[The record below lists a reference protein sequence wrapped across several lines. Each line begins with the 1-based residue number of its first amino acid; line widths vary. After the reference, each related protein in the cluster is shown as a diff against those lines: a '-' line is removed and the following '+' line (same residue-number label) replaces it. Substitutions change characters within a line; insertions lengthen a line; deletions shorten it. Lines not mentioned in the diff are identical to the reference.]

1 MAIKKSQLYSALW
14 DGCDELRGGM
24 DASQYKDYVLV
35 VLFVKYISDKA
46 KKDSDMLISVPE
58 GCSFDDMVALKGKT
72 NIGEE
77 MNKIL
82 EKLAE
87 ANNLTGVIT
96 NADFSDENKLGKG
109 KDLVETVSKLI
120 AVFQR
125 EELDFSNNRAAD
137 DDLIGDAYEYLM
149 KNFASES
156 GKSKGQFYT
165 PAEVSR
171 IMSKV
176 IGIGKDE
183 RQMISIYDPTCG
195 SGSLLLRAKAEAKH
209 NVSIDG
215 QEKDLAT
222 IGMAR
227 MSMIIH
233 GVDDAELRHGDT
245 LNDPLHK
252 ENDTTLQTFDYV
264 VANPPFSMKGWRKS
278 AKEQDIFGRWGFGDN
293 FAPVP
298 PPGCG
303 DYAFLLHIVKSLKTQ
318 GHAACILPHGVLFR
332 GGAEAEIRKFLVKKR
347 WISGIIGL
355 PSNLFYGTG
364 IPACII
370 IIDKEHAAGS
380 KGIFMIDAKEGFQKD
395 GAKNRL
401 REQDIKLIVDTWEAK
416 VDVQNYARFVPY
428 SEIGNEKNNYNL
440 NIPRYVIPKDKEIR
454 QDIYAHLHGGLPA
467 HDVEEVF
474 ASLWEACP
482 SLKDRL
488 FRKEANGYYSLVPA
502 ADSISEAVNTDASYQ
517 KQNALYAKVVE
528 DWCQKVAG
536 DMLSSVKEECE
547 PKSLIERW
555 SGMLLESAKADLKLV
570 DPYNVYE
577 ILMNYWAEAMQD
589 DCYMVSRDGWKVAL
603 RDTKKKSTFEDL
615 ECDLLPVNVVVNK
628 FFAADYACILAK
640 RGEVEQLSGEIEA
653 LPEDSPDAFDEGLY
667 EMLDRVNETN
677 VKKALVAQ
685 KRHEF
690 DADKEAI
697 KVWNHYVDLCGKKKV
712 ASKSLSALI
721 DSLTVKV
728 RDKYENLSA
737 QEIQTLVINNKW
749 LFTIRNRSIDE
760 NKRVSESIS
769 DDVAVLSGRYAKPL
783 PELEAEIDNLNGI
796 VNGFINTMAENSS
809 YALDYLDSEAGMIP
823 HDWMI
828 KQIGS
833 IGFTYSGLTGKSKN
847 DFGVGDARYV
857 TFLNVL
863 NNPILKTDIFEK
875 VNVTEGER
883 QNRVK
888 RGDLFFNTSS
898 ETPEDVGICSM
909 LNEDVPNL
917 YLNSFCFGFRLTDP
931 DVDGLYMSYF
941 FRSKKGRDIM
951 TSLAQG
957 ATRYNLSKEAFNKTI
972 IAIPPLAQQ
981 KEIVRFL
988 STSDLLVEKSS
999 EAVSKRALIKQGM
1012 MQELLT
1018 GKTRLI

>member
-46 KKDSDMLISVPE
+46 KKDTNMLIDVPE

-87 ANNLTGVIT
+87 ANGLTGVIT

-171 IMSKV
+171 IMAKV

-401 REQDIKLIVDTWEAK
+401 REQDIKLIVDTWEAHEP
-416 VDVQNYARFVPY
+416 VPHYAKFVPFAD
-428 SEIGNEKNNYNL
+428 IAANDYNL
-440 NIPRYVIPKDKEIR
+440 NIPRYVVPEDKEIR

-474 ASLWEACP
+474 AQLWEACP

-488 FRKEANGYYSLVPA
+488 FRKEANGYYCLVPA
-502 ADSISEAVNTDASYQ
+502 ADSISEAVNADASYQ

-536 DMLSSVKEECE
+536 DMLASVKEECE

-589 DCYMVSRDGWKVAL
+589 DCYMVSRDGWKVVL

-615 ECDLLPVNVVVNK
+615 ECDLLPVSVVVNK
-628 FFAADYACILAK
+628 FFATDYSSILAK
-640 RGEVEQLSGEIEA
+640 RGEVEHLSGEIEA
-653 LPEDSPDAFDEGLY
+653 LPEENPDAFDEGLY
-667 EMLDRVNETN
+667 EMLEKVNEAN
-677 VKKALVAQ
+677 VKKAVAAQ
-685 KRHEF
+685 KKHTVEA
-690 DADKEAI
+690 DAATV
-697 KVWNHYVDLCGKKKV
+697 KVWNKYLELCGKKKEV
-712 ASKSLSALI
+712 SKALAALV
-721 DSLTVKV
+721 DALTEKV
-728 RDKYENLSA
+728 RKKYDAFNADEIRNL
-737 QEIQTLVINNKW
+737 VVNDKW
-749 LFTIRNRSIDE
+749 LKELKGRSEAE
-760 NKRVSESIS
+760 NKRVCESIS
-769 DDVAVLSGRYAKPL
+769 SQVSVLNERYAKPL
-783 PELEAEIDNLNGI
+783 PVINEDIAKLSGE
-796 VNGFINTMAENSS
+796 VNGFLKAMGIN
-809 YALDYLDSEAGMIP
+809 L
-823 HDWMI
+823 
-828 KQIGS
+828 
-833 IGFTYSGLTGKSKN
+833 
-847 DFGVGDARYV
+847 
-857 TFLNVL
+857 
-863 NNPILKTDIFEK
+863 
-875 VNVTEGER
+875 
-883 QNRVK
+883 
-888 RGDLFFNTSS
+888 
-898 ETPEDVGICSM
+898 
-909 LNEDVPNL
+909 
-917 YLNSFCFGFRLTDP
+917 
-931 DVDGLYMSYF
+931 
-941 FRSKKGRDIM
+941 
-951 TSLAQG
+951 
-957 ATRYNLSKEAFNKTI
+957 
-972 IAIPPLAQQ
+972 
-981 KEIVRFL
+981 
-988 STSDLLVEKSS
+988 
-999 EAVSKRALIKQGM
+999 
-1012 MQELLT
+1012 
-1018 GKTRLI
+1018 

>member
-46 KKDSDMLISVPE
+46 KKDTDMLISVPE

-87 ANNLTGVIT
+87 ANGLTGVIT

-171 IMSKV
+171 IMAKV

-303 DYAFLLHIVKSLKTQ
+303 DYAFLLHIVQSLKTQ

-332 GGAEAEIRKFLVKKR
+332 GGAEAEIRKFLVRKR

-355 PSNLFYGTG
+355 PANLFYGTG

-401 REQDIKLIVDTWEAK
+401 REQDIKLIVDTWEAHEA
-416 VDVQNYARFVPY
+416 VPHYAKFVPFAD
-428 SEIGNEKNNYNL
+428 IAANDYNL
-440 NIPRYVIPKDKEIR
+440 NIPRYVVPKDKEIR

-467 HDVEEVF
+467 HDVEEVL
-474 ASLWEACP
+474 APLWEACP
-482 SLKDRL
+482 SLKDHL
-488 FRKEANGYYSLVPA
+488 FHKEANGYYSLVPA
-502 ADSISEAVNTDASYQ
+502 PDSISGAVNADASYQ

-528 DWCQKVAG
+528 DWCQEVAV
-536 DMLSSVKEECE
+536 DMLASVKEECE
-547 PKSLIERW
+547 PKALIERW

-603 RDTKKKSTFEDL
+603 RETKKKSTFEDL
-615 ECDLLPVNVVVNK
+615 ECDLLPVRVVVDK
-628 FFAADYACILAK
+628 FFAADYASILAK
-640 RGEVEQLSGEIEA
+640 RGEVEQLSGEIDA
-653 LPEDSPDAFDEGLY
+653 LPEENPDAFDEGLY
-667 EMLDRVNETN
+667 EMLEKVNEAN
-677 VKKALVAQ
+677 VKKAVAAQ
-685 KRHEF
+685 KKHTV
-690 DADKEAI
+690 DADANTVKA
-697 KVWNHYVDLCGKKKV
+697 WNQYLSLCGKKKE
-712 ASKSLSALI
+712 ASKALAAQVEA
-721 DSLTVKV
+721 LTDIV
-728 RDKYENLSA
+728 RKKYNALTA
-737 QEIQTLVINNKW
+737 DDIRDLVINDKW
-749 LFTIRNRSIDE
+749 LQELRGRSEAE
-760 NKRVSESIS
+760 NKRVCESIS
-769 DDVAVLSGRYAKPL
+769 SQVSVLNERYAKPL
-783 PELEAEIDNLNGI
+783 PKI
-796 VNGFINTMAENSS
+796 
-809 YALDYLDSEAGMIP
+809 
-823 HDWMI
+823 
-828 KQIGS
+828 
-833 IGFTYSGLTGKSKN
+833 
-847 DFGVGDARYV
+847 
-857 TFLNVL
+857 
-863 NNPILKTDIFEK
+863 
-875 VNVTEGER
+875 
-883 QNRVK
+883 
-888 RGDLFFNTSS
+888 
-898 ETPEDVGICSM
+898 
-909 LNEDVPNL
+909 NEDIAKL
-917 YLNSFCFGFRLTDP
+917 SGE
-931 DVDGLYMSYF
+931 VDG
-941 FRSKKGRDIM
+941 
-951 TSLAQG
+951 
-957 ATRYNLSKEAFNKTI
+957 
-972 IAIPPLAQQ
+972 
-981 KEIVRFL
+981 FL
-988 STSDLLVEKSS
+988 K
-999 EAVSKRALIKQGM
+999 AMGIK
-1012 MQELLT
+1012 L
-1018 GKTRLI
+1018 

>member
-58 GCSFDDMVALKGKT
+58 GCSFDDMVSLKGKT

-82 EKLAE
+82 EKLTE
-87 ANNLTGVIT
+87 ANGLTGVIT

-109 KDLVETVSKLI
+109 KDMVETVSKLI

-171 IMSKV
+171 IMAKV

-215 QEKDLAT
+215 QEKDLST

-278 AKEQDIFGRWGFGDN
+278 AKEQDIFGRWGFGEG

-303 DYAFLLHIVKSLKTQ
+303 DYAFLLHIIKSLKTQ

-332 GGAEAEIRKFLVKKR
+332 GGAEAEIRKFLVRKH

-355 PSNLFYGTG
+355 PGNLFYGTG
-364 IPACII
+364 IPASII
-370 IIDKEHAAGS
+370 IIDKEHAVAS

-401 REQDIKLIVDTWEAK
+401 REQDIKLIIDTWEVHEDVPHYAK
-416 VDVQNYARFVPY
+416 FVPFA
-428 SEIGNEKNNYNL
+428 EIAANNYNL
-440 NIPRYVIPKDKEIR
+440 NIPRYVVPEDKEIR
-454 QDIYAHLHGGLPA
+454 QDIYAHLYGGLPA
-467 HDVEEVF
+467 HDVEEIM
-474 ASLWEACP
+474 APLWEACP

-488 FRKEANGYYSLVPA
+488 FHKEANGYYSLVPA
-502 ADSISEAVNTDASYQ
+502 ADSISECVNSDTSYQ
-517 KQNALYAKVVE
+517 VQNALYARVIE
-528 DWCQKVAG
+528 DWCSDVSA

-555 SGMLLESAKADLKLV
+555 SRMLLDGAKAGLKLV
-570 DPYNVYE
+570 NPYNVYE

-589 DCYMVSRDGWKVAL
+589 DCYMISRDGWKVSL
-603 RDTKKKSTFEDL
+603 NETKKKSTFEDL
-615 ECDLLPVNVVVNK
+615 ECDLLPVSVVVGK
-628 FFAADYACILAK
+628 FFAANYEAILAK
-640 RGEVEQLSGEIEA
+640 RAEIEQISVEIEG
-653 LPEDSPDAFDEGLY
+653 LPEENPDAFDESIY
-667 EMLDRVNETN
+667 EMLEKVNEAN
-677 VKKALVAQ
+677 VKKAVAAQ
-685 KRHEF
+685 KKHSIEA
-690 DADKEAI
+690 DARMVEVWNQYLALCTRKKEAS
-697 KVWNHYVDLCGKKKV
+697 KEHSALVDALTEEVKKKY
-712 ASKSLSALI
+712 AAFTADGI
-721 DSLTVKV
+721 
-728 RDKYENLSA
+728 RD
-737 QEIQTLVINNKW
+737 LVINGKW
-749 LFTIRNRSIDE
+749 LKEVRSRSEAE
-760 NKRVSESIS
+760 NKRVCESIS
-769 DDVAVLSGRYAKPL
+769 SQVLVLNERYAKPL
-783 PELEAEIDNLNGI
+783 LTINNEIAKLSAE
-796 VNGFINTMAENSS
+796 
-809 YALDYLDSEAGMIP
+809 
-823 HDWMI
+823 
-828 KQIGS
+828 
-833 IGFTYSGLTGKSKN
+833 
-847 DFGVGDARYV
+847 
-857 TFLNVL
+857 
-863 NNPILKTDIFEK
+863 
-875 VNVTEGER
+875 
-883 QNRVK
+883 
-888 RGDLFFNTSS
+888 
-898 ETPEDVGICSM
+898 
-909 LNEDVPNL
+909 
-917 YLNSFCFGFRLTDP
+917 
-931 DVDGLYMSYF
+931 VDGFL
-941 FRSKKGRDIM
+941 
-951 TSLAQG
+951 
-957 ATRYNLSKEAFNKTI
+957 KEMG
-972 IAIPPLAQQ
+972 
-981 KEIVRFL
+981 
-988 STSDLLVEKSS
+988 
-999 EAVSKRALIKQGM
+999 IK
-1012 MQELLT
+1012 L
-1018 GKTRLI
+1018 

>member
-46 KKDSDMLISVPE
+46 KKDSNMLIDVPE

-87 ANNLTGVIT
+87 ANGLTGVIT

-171 IMSKV
+171 IMAKV

-303 DYAFLLHIVKSLKTQ
+303 DYAFLLHIVQSLKTQ

-332 GGAEAEIRKFLVKKR
+332 GGAEAEIRKFLVRNR

-355 PSNLFYGTG
+355 PANLFYGTG

-401 REQDIKLIVDTWEAK
+401 REQDIKLIVDTWEAHEA
-416 VDVQNYARFVPY
+416 VPHYAKFVPFAD
-428 SEIGNEKNNYNL
+428 IVANDYNL
-440 NIPRYVIPKDKEIR
+440 NIPRYVVPEDKEIR

-467 HDVEEVF
+467 HDVEEVL
-474 ASLWEACP
+474 APLWEACP
-482 SLKDRL
+482 SLKDHL
-488 FRKEANGYYSLVPA
+488 FHKEANGYYSLVPA
-502 ADSISEAVNTDASYQ
+502 PDSISGSVNADASYQ
-517 KQNALYAKVVE
+517 MQNALYAKVVE
-528 DWCQKVAG
+528 DWCQKVAA
-536 DMLSSVKEECE
+536 DMLASVKEECE
-547 PKSLIERW
+547 PKALIERW

-603 RDTKKKSTFEDL
+603 RETKKKSTFEDL
-615 ECDLLPVNVVVNK
+615 ECDLLPVSVVVNK
-628 FFAADYACILAK
+628 FFAADYGSILAK
-640 RGEVEQLSGEIEA
+640 RGEVEQLTGEIESY
-653 LPEDSPDAFDEGLY
+653 PEENPDAFDEGLY
-667 EMLDRVNETN
+667 EMLEKVNEAN
-677 VKKALVAQ
+677 VKKAVAAQ
-685 KRHEF
+685 KKHTIEA
-690 DADKEAI
+690 DAATV
-697 KVWNHYVDLCGKKKV
+697 KVWNKYLELCGKKKEV
-712 ASKSLSALI
+712 SKALAALV
-721 DSLTVKV
+721 DALTEKV
-728 RDKYENLSA
+728 RKKYDTFVADDIRNL
-737 QEIQTLVINNKW
+737 VVNDKW
-749 LFTIRNRSIDE
+749 LKELKERSE
-760 NKRVSESIS
+760 AEKLRVCESIS
-769 DDVAVLSGRYAKPL
+769 SQVSVLNERYVNPLPVINEDIARLSG
-783 PELEAEIDNLNGI
+783 E
-796 VNGFINTMAENSS
+796 
-809 YALDYLDSEAGMIP
+809 
-823 HDWMI
+823 
-828 KQIGS
+828 
-833 IGFTYSGLTGKSKN
+833 
-847 DFGVGDARYV
+847 
-857 TFLNVL
+857 
-863 NNPILKTDIFEK
+863 
-875 VNVTEGER
+875 
-883 QNRVK
+883 
-888 RGDLFFNTSS
+888 
-898 ETPEDVGICSM
+898 
-909 LNEDVPNL
+909 
-917 YLNSFCFGFRLTDP
+917 
-931 DVDGLYMSYF
+931 VDG
-941 FRSKKGRDIM
+941 
-951 TSLAQG
+951 
-957 ATRYNLSKEAFNKTI
+957 
-972 IAIPPLAQQ
+972 
-981 KEIVRFL
+981 FL
-988 STSDLLVEKSS
+988 KAMGIDL
-999 EAVSKRALIKQGM
+999 
-1012 MQELLT
+1012 
-1018 GKTRLI
+1018 

>member
-46 KKDSDMLISVPE
+46 KKDTDMLISVPE

-77 MNKIL
+77 MNKIM

-87 ANNLTGVIT
+87 ANGLTGVIT

-125 EELDFSNNRAAD
+125 DELDFSNNRAAD

-165 PAEVSR
+165 PSEVSR
-171 IMSKV
+171 IMAKV

-222 IGMAR
+222 IGMAK

-303 DYAFLLHIVKSLKTQ
+303 DYAFLLHIVKSMKTS

-332 GGAEAEIRKFLVKKR
+332 GGAEADIRKFLVKKR

-355 PSNLFYGTG
+355 PANLFYGTG

-370 IIDKEHAAGS
+370 ILDKEHSAGS
-380 KGIFMIDAKEGFQKD
+380 KGIFMIDAKEGYQKD

-401 REQDIKLIVDTWEAK
+401 REQDLKLIVDTWEAHEN
-416 VDVQNYARFVPY
+416 VPHYAKFVPF
-428 SEIGNEKNNYNL
+428 SELEKNDFNL
-440 NIPRYVIPKDKEIR
+440 NIPRYVMPEDKEIL

-482 SLKDRL
+482 SLKDAI
-488 FRKEANGYYSLVPA
+488 FHKESNGYYSLVPS
-502 ADSISEAVNTDASYQ
+502 ADAISETVRADASYQ
-517 KQNALYAKVVE
+517 NQNALYAQVI
-528 DWCQKVAG
+528 DGWCKDVKP
-536 DMLSSVKEECE
+536 DMMDSVKEECE
-547 PKSLIERW
+547 PKLLIERW
-555 SGMLLESAKADLKLV
+555 SRMLLDAARENLRLV

-589 DCYMVSRDGWKVAL
+589 DCYMVSRDGWKVSL
-603 RDTKKKSTFEDL
+603 RETKKKSTFEEL
-615 ECDLLPVNVVVNK
+615 ECDLLPVNVVVRK
-628 FFAADYACILAK
+628 FFSKEAADIAAK
-640 RGEVEQLSGEIEA
+640 RAALDEVNAA
-653 LPEDSPDAFDEGLY
+653 LESIPEENPDAFDEGLY
-667 EMLDRVNETN
+667 EMLEKVNEAN
-677 VKKALVAQ
+677 VKKAVAAQ
-685 KRHEF
+685 KKGTV
-690 DADKEAI
+690 DADKA
-697 KVWNHYVDLCGKKKV
+697 
-712 ASKSLSALI
+712 
-721 DSLTVKV
+721 TVKAWADYLEKCSSKKEISKDIAANVEALTAKV
-728 RDKYENLSA
+728 RAKYDALTED
-737 QEIQTLVINNKW
+737 EIRDLVIDDKW
-749 LFTIRNRSIDE
+749 LHEFRDRSEAEI
-760 NKRVSESIS
+760 KRVCESIS
-769 DDVAVLSGRYAKPL
+769 SSVSVLNERYARPLPAINADIERLSGEVEGY
-783 PELEAEIDNLNGI
+783 
-796 VNGFINTMAENSS
+796 
-809 YALDYLDSEAGMIP
+809 
-823 HDWMI
+823 
-828 KQIGS
+828 
-833 IGFTYSGLTGKSKN
+833 
-847 DFGVGDARYV
+847 
-857 TFLNVL
+857 
-863 NNPILKTDIFEK
+863 LKTM
-875 VNVTEGER
+875 
-883 QNRVK
+883 
-888 RGDLFFNTSS
+888 
-898 ETPEDVGICSM
+898 GI
-909 LNEDVPNL
+909 
-917 YLNSFCFGFRLTDP
+917 
-931 DVDGLYMSYF
+931 
-941 FRSKKGRDIM
+941 
-951 TSLAQG
+951 SL
-957 ATRYNLSKEAFNKTI
+957 
-972 IAIPPLAQQ
+972 
-981 KEIVRFL
+981 
-988 STSDLLVEKSS
+988 
-999 EAVSKRALIKQGM
+999 
-1012 MQELLT
+1012 
-1018 GKTRLI
+1018 

>member
-46 KKDSDMLISVPE
+46 KKDTDMLISVPE

-82 EKLAE
+82 AKLAE
-87 ANNLTGVIT
+87 ANGLTGVIT

-171 IMSKV
+171 IMAKV

-245 LNDPLHK
+245 LNDPPHK

-303 DYAFLLHIVKSLKTQ
+303 DYAFLLHIVQSLKTQ

-332 GGAEAEIRKFLVKKR
+332 GGAEAEIRKFLVRKR

-355 PSNLFYGTG
+355 PANLFYGTG

-401 REQDIKLIVDTWEAK
+401 REQDIKLIVDTWEAHEA
-416 VDVQNYARFVPY
+416 VPHYAKFVPFAD
-428 SEIGNEKNNYNL
+428 IAANDYNL
-440 NIPRYVIPKDKEIR
+440 NIPRYVVPEDKEIR

-467 HDVEEVF
+467 HDVEEVL
-474 ASLWEACP
+474 APLWEACP
-482 SLKDRL
+482 SLKDHL
-488 FRKEANGYYSLVPA
+488 FHQEANGYYSLVPA
-502 ADSISEAVNTDASYQ
+502 PDSISAAVNADASYQ

-528 DWCQKVAG
+528 DWCQTVAV
-536 DMLSSVKEECE
+536 DMLASVKEECE
-547 PKSLIERW
+547 PKTLIERW

-615 ECDLLPVNVVVNK
+615 ECDLLPVSVVVDK
-628 FFAADYACILAK
+628 FFAADYSSILAK
-640 RGEVEQLSGEIEA
+640 RGEVEQLSGEIDA
-653 LPEDSPDAFDEGLY
+653 LPEENTDAFDEGLY
-667 EMLDRVNETN
+667 EMLEKVNEAN
-677 VKKALVAQ
+677 VKKAVAAQ
-685 KRHEF
+685 KKHTV
-690 DADKEAI
+690 DADANTV
-697 KVWNHYVDLCGKKKV
+697 KVWNQYLSLCGKKKE
-712 ASKSLSALI
+712 ASKALAAQVEA
-721 DSLTVKV
+721 LTDNV
-728 RDKYENLSA
+728 RKKYDAFTADDIRN
-737 QEIQTLVINNKW
+737 LVINDKW
-749 LFTIRNRSIDE
+749 LQELKGRSEAE
-760 NKRVSESIS
+760 NKRVCESIS
-769 DDVAVLSGRYAKPL
+769 SQVSVLNERYAKPL
-783 PELEAEIDNLNGI
+783 PKI
-796 VNGFINTMAENSS
+796 
-809 YALDYLDSEAGMIP
+809 
-823 HDWMI
+823 
-828 KQIGS
+828 
-833 IGFTYSGLTGKSKN
+833 
-847 DFGVGDARYV
+847 
-857 TFLNVL
+857 
-863 NNPILKTDIFEK
+863 
-875 VNVTEGER
+875 
-883 QNRVK
+883 
-888 RGDLFFNTSS
+888 
-898 ETPEDVGICSM
+898 
-909 LNEDVPNL
+909 NEDITKLSGEVE
-917 YLNSFCFGFRLTDP
+917 GFLKAMGNR
-931 DVDGLYMSYF
+931 
-941 FRSKKGRDIM
+941 I
-951 TSLAQG
+951 
-957 ATRYNLSKEAFNKTI
+957 
-972 IAIPPLAQQ
+972 
-981 KEIVRFL
+981 
-988 STSDLLVEKSS
+988 
-999 EAVSKRALIKQGM
+999 
-1012 MQELLT
+1012 
-1018 GKTRLI
+1018 

>member
-46 KKDSDMLISVPE
+46 KKDTDMLISVPE

-87 ANNLTGVIT
+87 ANGLTGVIT

-171 IMSKV
+171 IMAKV

-401 REQDIKLIVDTWEAK
+401 REQDIKLIVDTWETHEPVPHYAK
-416 VDVQNYARFVPY
+416 FVPFAD
-428 SEIGNEKNNYNL
+428 IVANDYNL
-440 NIPRYVIPKDKEIR
+440 NIPRYVVPEDKEIR

-467 HDVEEVF
+467 HDVEEVL
-474 ASLWEACP
+474 APLWEACP
-482 SLKDRL
+482 SMKDRL
-488 FRKEANGYYSLVPA
+488 FHKEANGYYSLVPS
-502 ADSISEAVNTDASYQ
+502 ADRISEAVNADASYQ

-555 SGMLLESAKADLKLV
+555 SGMLLERAKTDLKLV

-615 ECDLLPVNVVVNK
+615 ECDLLPVSVVVNK
-628 FFAADYACILAK
+628 FFAAEYASILAK
-640 RGEVEQLSGEIEA
+640 RGELEQLSGEIEA
-653 LPEDSPDAFDEGLY
+653 LPEENPDAFDEGLY
-667 EMLDRVNETN
+667 EMLEKVNEAN
-677 VKKALVAQ
+677 VKKAVAAQ
-685 KRHEF
+685 KKHTVEA
-690 DADKEAI
+690 DATTL
-697 KVWNHYVDLCGKKKV
+697 KVWNKYLELCGKKKDV
-712 ASKSLSALI
+712 SKALAALV
-721 DSLTVKV
+721 DALTENVCK
-728 RDKYENLSA
+728 KYDAFTAEDIRN
-737 QEIQTLVINNKW
+737 LVISDKW
-749 LFTIRNRSIDE
+749 LKELKGRSEAE
-760 NKRVSESIS
+760 NKRVCESIS
-769 DDVAVLSGRYAKPL
+769 SQVSVLNERYVKPL
-783 PELEAEIDNLNGI
+783 PK
-796 VNGFINTMAENSS
+796 INE
-809 YALDYLDSEAGMIP
+809 
-823 HDWMI
+823 
-828 KQIGS
+828 
-833 IGFTYSGLTGKSKN
+833 
-847 DFGVGDARYV
+847 
-857 TFLNVL
+857 
-863 NNPILKTDIFEK
+863 DIAK
-875 VNVTEGER
+875 
-883 QNRVK
+883 
-888 RGDLFFNTSS
+888 LSS
-898 ETPEDVGICSM
+898 E
-909 LNEDVPNL
+909 
-917 YLNSFCFGFRLTDP
+917 
-931 DVDGLYMSYF
+931 VDGFLKAM
-941 FRSKKGRDIM
+941 GI
-951 TSLAQG
+951 
-957 ATRYNLSKEAFNKTI
+957 NL
-972 IAIPPLAQQ
+972 
-981 KEIVRFL
+981 
-988 STSDLLVEKSS
+988 
-999 EAVSKRALIKQGM
+999 
-1012 MQELLT
+1012 
-1018 GKTRLI
+1018 

>member
-46 KKDSDMLISVPE
+46 KKDTDMLISVPV

-72 NIGEE
+72 NNGEE

-82 EKLAE
+82 AKLAE
-87 ANNLTGVIT
+87 ANGLTGVIT

-171 IMSKV
+171 IMAKV

-278 AKEQDIFGRWGFGDN
+278 AKEQDIFGRWGFGEG

-303 DYAFLLHIVKSLKTQ
+303 DYAFLLHIIKSLKTQ

-355 PSNLFYGTG
+355 PANLFYGTG

-370 IIDKEHAAGS
+370 IIDKEHAPGS

-401 REQDIKLIVDTWEAK
+401 REQDIKLIVDTWEAHEA
-416 VDVQNYARFVPY
+416 VPHYAKFVPFAD
-428 SEIGNEKNNYNL
+428 IAANDYNL
-440 NIPRYVIPKDKEIR
+440 NIPRYVAPEDKEIR

-467 HDVEEVF
+467 HDVEEVL
-474 ASLWEACP
+474 APLWEACP
-482 SLKDRL
+482 SLKDHL
-488 FRKEANGYYSLVPA
+488 FHKEVNGYYRLVPA
-502 ADSISEAVNTDASYQ
+502 PDSISGAVNADASYQ
-517 KQNALYAKVVE
+517 KQNALYAKVIE
-528 DWCQKVAG
+528 DWCQKVAI
-536 DMLSSVKEECE
+536 DMLASVKEECE
-547 PKSLIERW
+547 PKVLIERW

-615 ECDLLPVNVVVNK
+615 ECDLLPVSVVVNK
-628 FFAADYACILAK
+628 FFAADYASILTK
-640 RGEVEQLSGEIEA
+640 RGEVEQLSGEIDA
-653 LPEDSPDAFDEGLY
+653 LPEENPDAFDEGLY
-667 EMLDRVNETN
+667 EMLEKVNEAN
-677 VKKALVAQ
+677 VKKAVAAQ
-685 KRHEF
+685 KKHTV
-690 DADKEAI
+690 DADTNTVKA
-697 KVWNHYVDLCGKKKV
+697 WNQYLSLCGKKKE
-712 ASKSLSALI
+712 ASKVLSAHVEA
-721 DSLTVKV
+721 LTDKV
-728 RDKYENLSA
+728 RKKYDALTA
-737 QEIQTLVINNKW
+737 DEIRNLVINDKW
-749 LFTIRNRSIDE
+749 LQELKGRSEAE
-760 NKRVSESIS
+760 NKRVCESIS
-769 DDVAVLSGRYAKPL
+769 SQVSVLNERYAKPL
-783 PELEAEIDNLNGI
+783 PKI
-796 VNGFINTMAENSS
+796 
-809 YALDYLDSEAGMIP
+809 
-823 HDWMI
+823 
-828 KQIGS
+828 
-833 IGFTYSGLTGKSKN
+833 
-847 DFGVGDARYV
+847 
-857 TFLNVL
+857 
-863 NNPILKTDIFEK
+863 
-875 VNVTEGER
+875 
-883 QNRVK
+883 
-888 RGDLFFNTSS
+888 
-898 ETPEDVGICSM
+898 
-909 LNEDVPNL
+909 NEDIAKL
-917 YLNSFCFGFRLTDP
+917 SGE
-931 DVDGLYMSYF
+931 VDG
-941 FRSKKGRDIM
+941 
-951 TSLAQG
+951 
-957 ATRYNLSKEAFNKTI
+957 
-972 IAIPPLAQQ
+972 
-981 KEIVRFL
+981 FL
-988 STSDLLVEKSS
+988 K
-999 EAVSKRALIKQGM
+999 AMGIK
-1012 MQELLT
+1012 L
-1018 GKTRLI
+1018 

>member
-46 KKDSDMLISVPE
+46 KKDTDMLISVPE

-87 ANNLTGVIT
+87 ANGLTGVIT

-171 IMSKV
+171 IMAKV
-176 IGIGKDE
+176 IGISKDE

-303 DYAFLLHIVKSLKTQ
+303 DYAFLLHIVKSLKTS

-332 GGAEAEIRKFLVKKR
+332 GGAEAEIRKFLVKKH

-355 PSNLFYGTG
+355 PANLFYGTG

-370 IIDKEHAAGS
+370 IIDKEHAADSQGV
-380 KGIFMIDAKEGFQKD
+380 FMIDAKEGFQKD

-401 REQDIKLIVDTWEAK
+401 REQDLKLIVDTWEAHEN
-416 VDVQNYARFVPY
+416 VSHYAKFVPF
-428 SEIGNEKNNYNL
+428 SEIEKNEYNL
-440 NIPRYVIPKDKEIR
+440 NIPRYVVPEDKEIQ
-454 QDIYAHLHGGLPA
+454 QDIYAHIHGGLPA

-482 SLKDRL
+482 SLKDAL
-488 FRKEANGYYSLVPA
+488 FHKEANDYYSLVPS
-502 ADSISEAVNTDASYQ
+502 ADAISEAVSADASYQ
-517 KQNALYAKVVE
+517 KQNVLYAQVI
-528 DWCQKVAG
+528 DAWCKEMSA
-536 DMLSSVKEECE
+536 DMKASVKEECE
-547 PKSLIERW
+547 PKALIERW
-555 SGMLLESAKADLKLV
+555 SCKLLDAAKANLRLV

-589 DCYMVSRDGWKVAL
+589 DCYMVSRDDWKVSL
-603 RDTKKKSTFEDL
+603 RETKKKSTFEDL
-615 ECDLLPVNVVVNK
+615 ECDLLPVSVVVRK
-628 FFAADYACILAK
+628 FYGKEAAEIAAK
-640 RGEVEQLSGEIEA
+640 RAELDEVNATLESI
-653 LPEDSPDAFDEGLY
+653 PEENPGAFDEDLY
-667 EMLDRVNETN
+667 EMLEKVNEAN
-677 VKKALVAQ
+677 VKKAIAAQ
-685 KRHEF
+685 KKSTI
-690 DADKEAI
+690 DADKDTLKAWAEMLEKYARKKEI
-697 KVWNHYVDLCGKKKV
+697 TKEISSLVDDLTEKVRAKYDT
-712 ASKSLSALI
+712 LSADEI
-721 DSLTVKV
+721 
-728 RDKYENLSA
+728 RD
-737 QEIQTLVINNKW
+737 LVIDDKW
-749 LFTIRNRSIDE
+749 LYEFRNRSEAEI
-760 NKRVSESIS
+760 KRVCESIS
-769 DDVAVLSGRYAKPL
+769 SSIAVLNKRYAKPL
-783 PELEAEIDNLNGI
+783 PAINADLERLSNEVNSYLKAMGI
-796 VNGFINTMAENSS
+796 
-809 YALDYLDSEAGMIP
+809 
-823 HDWMI
+823 
-828 KQIGS
+828 
-833 IGFTYSGLTGKSKN
+833 
-847 DFGVGDARYV
+847 
-857 TFLNVL
+857 
-863 NNPILKTDIFEK
+863 
-875 VNVTEGER
+875 
-883 QNRVK
+883 
-888 RGDLFFNTSS
+888 
-898 ETPEDVGICSM
+898 
-909 LNEDVPNL
+909 
-917 YLNSFCFGFRLTDP
+917 
-931 DVDGLYMSYF
+931 
-941 FRSKKGRDIM
+941 
-951 TSLAQG
+951 SL
-957 ATRYNLSKEAFNKTI
+957 
-972 IAIPPLAQQ
+972 
-981 KEIVRFL
+981 
-988 STSDLLVEKSS
+988 
-999 EAVSKRALIKQGM
+999 
-1012 MQELLT
+1012 
-1018 GKTRLI
+1018 

>member
-46 KKDSDMLISVPE
+46 KKDSNMLIDVPE

-87 ANNLTGVIT
+87 ANGLTGVIT

-171 IMSKV
+171 IMAKV

-303 DYAFLLHIVKSLKTQ
+303 DYAFLLHIVQSLKTQ

-332 GGAEAEIRKFLVKKR
+332 GGAEAEIRKFLVRKR

-355 PSNLFYGTG
+355 PANLFYGTG

-370 IIDKEHAAGS
+370 ITDKEHAAGS

-401 REQDIKLIVDTWEAK
+401 REQDIKLIVDTWEAHEA
-416 VDVQNYARFVPY
+416 VPHYAKFVPFAD
-428 SEIGNEKNNYNL
+428 IAANDYNL
-440 NIPRYVIPKDKEIR
+440 NIPRYVVPEDKEIR

-467 HDVEEVF
+467 HDVEEVL
-474 ASLWEACP
+474 APLWEACP
-482 SLKDRL
+482 SLKDHL
-488 FRKEANGYYSLVPA
+488 FHKEANGYYSLVPDP
-502 ADSISEAVNTDASYQ
+502 DSISEAVNADASYQ

-528 DWCQKVAG
+528 DWCQKVAD
-536 DMLSSVKEECE
+536 DMLASVKEECE

-615 ECDLLPVNVVVNK
+615 ECDLLPVSVVVNK
-628 FFAADYACILAK
+628 FFAADYSSILVK

-653 LPEDSPDAFDEGLY
+653 LPEENPDAFDEGLY
-667 EMLDRVNETN
+667 EMLEKVNEAN
-677 VKKALVAQ
+677 VKKAVAAQ
-685 KRHEF
+685 KKHSVEA
-690 DADKEAI
+690 DAATV
-697 KVWNHYVDLCGKKKV
+697 KVWNKYLELCGKKKEV
-712 ASKSLSALI
+712 SKALAALVEA
-721 DSLTVKV
+721 LTENV
-728 RDKYENLSA
+728 RKKYA
-737 QEIQTLVINNKW
+737 AFTADDIRILVVNDKW
-749 LFTIRNRSIDE
+749 LKVLKGRSEAE
-760 NKRVSESIS
+760 NERVCESIS
-769 DDVAVLSGRYAKPL
+769 SQVSVLNERYVKPL
-783 PELEAEIDNLNGI
+783 PK
-796 VNGFINTMAENSS
+796 INDDIAR
-809 YALDYLDSEAGMIP
+809 L
-823 HDWMI
+823 
-828 KQIGS
+828 
-833 IGFTYSGLTGKSKN
+833 SG
-847 DFGVGDARYV
+847 
-857 TFLNVL
+857 
-863 NNPILKTDIFEK
+863 E
-875 VNVTEGER
+875 
-883 QNRVK
+883 
-888 RGDLFFNTSS
+888 
-898 ETPEDVGICSM
+898 
-909 LNEDVPNL
+909 
-917 YLNSFCFGFRLTDP
+917 
-931 DVDGLYMSYF
+931 VDGFLKAM
-941 FRSKKGRDIM
+941 GV
-951 TSLAQG
+951 
-957 ATRYNLSKEAFNKTI
+957 NL
-972 IAIPPLAQQ
+972 
-981 KEIVRFL
+981 
-988 STSDLLVEKSS
+988 
-999 EAVSKRALIKQGM
+999 
-1012 MQELLT
+1012 
-1018 GKTRLI
+1018 

>member
-46 KKDSDMLISVPE
+46 KKDSNMLIDVPE

-87 ANNLTGVIT
+87 ANGLTGVIT

-171 IMSKV
+171 IMAKV

-303 DYAFLLHIVKSLKTQ
+303 DYAFLLHIVQSLKTQ

-332 GGAEAEIRKFLVKKR
+332 GGAEAEIRKFLVRKR

-355 PSNLFYGTG
+355 PANLFYGTG

-401 REQDIKLIVDTWEAK
+401 REQDIKLIVDTWEAHEA
-416 VDVQNYARFVPY
+416 VPHYAKFVPFAD
-428 SEIGNEKNNYNL
+428 IAANDYNL
-440 NIPRYVIPKDKEIR
+440 NIPRYVVPEDKEIR

-467 HDVEEVF
+467 HDVEEVL
-474 ASLWEACP
+474 APLWEACP
-482 SLKDRL
+482 SLKDHL
-488 FRKEANGYYSLVPA
+488 FHKEANGYYSLVPA
-502 ADSISEAVNTDASYQ
+502 PDSISGAVNADASYQ

-528 DWCQKVAG
+528 DWCQKVAV
-536 DMLSSVKEECE
+536 DMLASVKVECE
-547 PKSLIERW
+547 LKALIERW

-603 RDTKKKSTFEDL
+603 RETKKKSTFEDL
-615 ECDLLPVNVVVNK
+615 ECDLLPVSVVVNK
-628 FFAADYACILAK
+628 FFAADYASILAK
-640 RGEVEQLSGEIEA
+640 RGEVEQLSGEIDA
-653 LPEDSPDAFDEGLY
+653 LPEENPDAFDEGLY
-667 EMLDRVNETN
+667 EMLEKVNEAN
-677 VKKALVAQ
+677 VKKAVAAQ
-685 KRHEF
+685 KKHTV
-690 DADKEAI
+690 DADANTV
-697 KVWNHYVDLCGKKKV
+697 KVWNQYLSLCGKKKE
-712 ASKSLSALI
+712 ASKALAAQV
-721 DSLTVKV
+721 DALTEKV
-728 RDKYENLSA
+728 RKKYDALTADDIRN
-737 QEIQTLVINNKW
+737 LVINDKW
-749 LFTIRNRSIDE
+749 LQELRGRSEAE
-760 NKRVSESIS
+760 NKRVCESIS
-769 DDVAVLSGRYAKPL
+769 SQVLVLNERYAKPL
-783 PELEAEIDNLNGI
+783 P
-796 VNGFINTMAENSS
+796 
-809 YALDYLDSEAGMIP
+809 
-823 HDWMI
+823 
-828 KQIGS
+828 QI
-833 IGFTYSGLTGKSKN
+833 
-847 DFGVGDARYV
+847 
-857 TFLNVL
+857 
-863 NNPILKTDIFEK
+863 
-875 VNVTEGER
+875 
-883 QNRVK
+883 
-888 RGDLFFNTSS
+888 
-898 ETPEDVGICSM
+898 
-909 LNEDVPNL
+909 NEDIAKL
-917 YLNSFCFGFRLTDP
+917 SGE
-931 DVDGLYMSYF
+931 VDGFLKAM
-941 FRSKKGRDIM
+941 GI
-951 TSLAQG
+951 
-957 ATRYNLSKEAFNKTI
+957 NL
-972 IAIPPLAQQ
+972 
-981 KEIVRFL
+981 
-988 STSDLLVEKSS
+988 
-999 EAVSKRALIKQGM
+999 
-1012 MQELLT
+1012 
-1018 GKTRLI
+1018 

>member
-46 KKDSDMLISVPE
+46 KKDTDMLISVPE
-58 GCSFDDMVALKGKT
+58 GCSFDDMVALKGKAS
-72 NIGEE
+72 IGEE

-82 EKLAE
+82 AKLAE
-87 ANNLTGVIT
+87 ANGLTGVIT

-171 IMSKV
+171 IMAKV

-264 VANPPFSMKGWRKS
+264 VANPPFSLKGWRKS
-278 AKEQDIFGRWGFGDN
+278 AKEQDIFGRWGFGEG

-332 GGAEAEIRKFLVKKR
+332 GGAEAEIRKFLVRKR
-347 WISGIIGL
+347 WISGIMGL
-355 PSNLFYGTG
+355 PANLFYGTG

-401 REQDIKLIVDTWEAK
+401 REQDIKLIVDTWEAHEA
-416 VDVQNYARFVPY
+416 VPHYAKFVPFAD
-428 SEIGNEKNNYNL
+428 IAANDYNL
-440 NIPRYVIPKDKEIR
+440 NIPRYVIPEDKEIR

-467 HDVEEVF
+467 HDVEEVL
-474 ASLWEACP
+474 APLWDACP
-482 SLKDRL
+482 SLKDHL
-488 FRKEANGYYSLVPA
+488 FNKEANGYYSLVPA
-502 ADSISEAVNTDASYQ
+502 PDSISDAVNADASYQ

-528 DWCQKVAG
+528 DWCQKVAV
-536 DMLSSVKEECE
+536 DMLASVKEECE

-615 ECDLLPVNVVVNK
+615 ECDLLPVSVVVNK
-628 FFAADYACILAK
+628 FFAADYASILTK
-640 RGEVEQLSGEIEA
+640 RGEVEQLSGEIDA
-653 LPEDSPDAFDEGLY
+653 LPEENPDAFDEGLY
-667 EMLDRVNETN
+667 EMLEKVNEAN
-677 VKKALVAQ
+677 VKKAVAAQ
-685 KRHEF
+685 KKHTV
-690 DADKEAI
+690 DADANTL
-697 KVWNHYVDLCGKKKV
+697 KVWNQYLSLFGKKKET
-712 ASKSLSALI
+712 SKILAAQVEALT
-721 DSLTVKV
+721 DKV
-728 RDKYENLSA
+728 RKKYDALTADDIRN
-737 QEIQTLVINNKW
+737 LVIYDKW
-749 LFTIRNRSIDE
+749 LQELKGRSEAE
-760 NKRVSESIS
+760 NKRVCESIS
-769 DDVAVLSGRYAKPL
+769 SQVSVLNERYAKPL
-783 PELEAEIDNLNGI
+783 PKI
-796 VNGFINTMAENSS
+796 
-809 YALDYLDSEAGMIP
+809 
-823 HDWMI
+823 
-828 KQIGS
+828 
-833 IGFTYSGLTGKSKN
+833 
-847 DFGVGDARYV
+847 
-857 TFLNVL
+857 
-863 NNPILKTDIFEK
+863 
-875 VNVTEGER
+875 
-883 QNRVK
+883 
-888 RGDLFFNTSS
+888 
-898 ETPEDVGICSM
+898 
-909 LNEDVPNL
+909 NEDIAKL
-917 YLNSFCFGFRLTDP
+917 SGE
-931 DVDGLYMSYF
+931 VDG
-941 FRSKKGRDIM
+941 
-951 TSLAQG
+951 
-957 ATRYNLSKEAFNKTI
+957 
-972 IAIPPLAQQ
+972 
-981 KEIVRFL
+981 FL
-988 STSDLLVEKSS
+988 KAMGIRV
-999 EAVSKRALIKQGM
+999 
-1012 MQELLT
+1012 
-1018 GKTRLI
+1018 

>member
-46 KKDSDMLISVPE
+46 KKDTDMLISVPE

-82 EKLAE
+82 AKLAE
-87 ANNLTGVIT
+87 ANGLTGVIT

-171 IMSKV
+171 IMAKV

-278 AKEQDIFGRWGFGDN
+278 AKEQDIFGRWGFGEG

-303 DYAFLLHIVKSLKTQ
+303 DYAFLLHIVQSLKTQ

-332 GGAEAEIRKFLVKKR
+332 GGAEAEIRKFLVRKR

-355 PSNLFYGTG
+355 PANLFYGTG

-401 REQDIKLIVDTWEAK
+401 REQDIKLIVDTWEAHEA
-416 VDVQNYARFVPY
+416 VPHYAKFVPFAD
-428 SEIGNEKNNYNL
+428 IAANDYNL
-440 NIPRYVIPKDKEIR
+440 NIPRYVVPEDKEIR

-467 HDVEEVF
+467 HDVEEVL
-474 ASLWEACP
+474 APLWEACP
-482 SLKDRL
+482 SLKDHL
-488 FRKEANGYYSLVPA
+488 FHQEANGYYSLVPA
-502 ADSISEAVNTDASYQ
+502 PDSISAAVNADASYQ
-517 KQNALYAKVVE
+517 KQNALYAKVVG
-528 DWCQKVAG
+528 DWCQTVAV
-536 DMLSSVKEECE
+536 DMLASVKEECE
-547 PKSLIERW
+547 PKTLIERW

-615 ECDLLPVNVVVNK
+615 ECDLLPVSVVVDK
-628 FFAADYACILAK
+628 FFAADYSSILAK
-640 RGEVEQLSGEIEA
+640 RGEVEQLSGEIDA
-653 LPEDSPDAFDEGLY
+653 LPEENTDAFDEGFY
-667 EMLDRVNETN
+667 EMLEKVNEAN
-677 VKKALVAQ
+677 VKKAVAAQ
-685 KRHEF
+685 KKHTV
-690 DADKEAI
+690 DADANTV
-697 KVWNHYVDLCGKKKV
+697 KVWNQYLSLCGKKKE
-712 ASKSLSALI
+712 ASKALAAQVEA
-721 DSLTVKV
+721 LTDNV
-728 RDKYENLSA
+728 RKKYDAFTADDIRN
-737 QEIQTLVINNKW
+737 LVINDKW
-749 LFTIRNRSIDE
+749 LQELKGRSEAE
-760 NKRVSESIS
+760 NKRVCESIS
-769 DDVAVLSGRYAKPL
+769 SQVSVLNERYAKPL
-783 PELEAEIDNLNGI
+783 PKI
-796 VNGFINTMAENSS
+796 
-809 YALDYLDSEAGMIP
+809 
-823 HDWMI
+823 
-828 KQIGS
+828 
-833 IGFTYSGLTGKSKN
+833 
-847 DFGVGDARYV
+847 
-857 TFLNVL
+857 
-863 NNPILKTDIFEK
+863 
-875 VNVTEGER
+875 
-883 QNRVK
+883 
-888 RGDLFFNTSS
+888 
-898 ETPEDVGICSM
+898 
-909 LNEDVPNL
+909 NEDITKLSGEVE
-917 YLNSFCFGFRLTDP
+917 GFLKAMGNR
-931 DVDGLYMSYF
+931 
-941 FRSKKGRDIM
+941 I
-951 TSLAQG
+951 
-957 ATRYNLSKEAFNKTI
+957 
-972 IAIPPLAQQ
+972 
-981 KEIVRFL
+981 
-988 STSDLLVEKSS
+988 
-999 EAVSKRALIKQGM
+999 
-1012 MQELLT
+1012 
-1018 GKTRLI
+1018 

>member
-46 KKDSDMLISVPE
+46 KKDPDMLISVPE

-171 IMSKV
+171 IMAKV

-278 AKEQDIFGRWGFGDN
+278 AKEQDIFGRWGFGEG

-401 REQDIKLIVDTWEAK
+401 REQDIKLIVDTWEAHEP
-416 VDVQNYARFVPY
+416 VPHYAKFVPF
-428 SEIGNEKNNYNL
+428 SDIAANDYNL
-440 NIPRYVIPKDKEIR
+440 NIPRYVVPEDKEIR
-454 QDIYAHLHGGLPA
+454 QDIYAHLHGGLPS

-474 ASLWEACP
+474 AQLWEACP

-502 ADSISEAVNTDASYQ
+502 ADTISEAVNADASYQ
-517 KQNALYAKVVE
+517 MQNTLYAKVVE
-528 DWCQKVAG
+528 DWCQEVSQ
-536 DMLSSVKEECE
+536 DMLASVKEECE
-547 PKSLIERW
+547 PKALIERW
-555 SGMLLESAKADLKLV
+555 SNMLLERAQADLKLV

-589 DCYMVSRDGWKVAL
+589 DCYLVSRDGWKVSL
-603 RDTKKKSTFEDL
+603 RETKKKSTFEDL
-615 ECDLLPVNVVVNK
+615 ECDLLPISVVVNK
-628 FFAADYACILAK
+628 FFAGDYADILSK
-640 RGEVEQLSGEIEA
+640 RSNVEQFAGEIES
-653 LPEDSPDAFDEGLY
+653 LPEENPDAFDEGLF
-667 EMLDRVNETN
+667 EMLEKVNEAN
-677 VKKALVAQ
+677 VKKAVAA
-685 KRHEF
+685 KKKGTVE
-690 DADKEAI
+690 ADVKTV
-697 KVWNHYVDLCGKKKV
+697 KVWNQYLELCGKKKE
-712 ASKSLSALI
+712 ASKALATQVEALTDKVRKRYDALSANAI
-721 DSLTVKV
+721 
-728 RDKYENLSA
+728 RD
-737 QEIQTLVINNKW
+737 LVIIDKW
-749 LFTIRNRSIDE
+749 LQELKGRSVAE
-760 NKRVSESIS
+760 NKRVCESIS
-769 DDVAVLSGRYAKPL
+769 SQVSVLNERYAKPL
-783 PELEAEIDNLNGI
+783 PKI
-796 VNGFINTMAENSS
+796 
-809 YALDYLDSEAGMIP
+809 
-823 HDWMI
+823 
-828 KQIGS
+828 
-833 IGFTYSGLTGKSKN
+833 
-847 DFGVGDARYV
+847 
-857 TFLNVL
+857 
-863 NNPILKTDIFEK
+863 
-875 VNVTEGER
+875 
-883 QNRVK
+883 
-888 RGDLFFNTSS
+888 
-898 ETPEDVGICSM
+898 
-909 LNEDVPNL
+909 NEDIAGL
-917 YLNSFCFGFRLTDP
+917 SAQ
-931 DVDGLYMSYF
+931 VDGFLKAM
-941 FRSKKGRDIM
+941 GI
-951 TSLAQG
+951 
-957 ATRYNLSKEAFNKTI
+957 NL
-972 IAIPPLAQQ
+972 
-981 KEIVRFL
+981 
-988 STSDLLVEKSS
+988 
-999 EAVSKRALIKQGM
+999 
-1012 MQELLT
+1012 
-1018 GKTRLI
+1018 

>member
-46 KKDSDMLISVPE
+46 KKDTDMLISVPE

-87 ANNLTGVIT
+87 ANGLTGVIT

-171 IMSKV
+171 IMAKV

-401 REQDIKLIVDTWEAK
+401 REQDIKLIVDTWEAHEP
-416 VDVQNYARFVPY
+416 VPHYAKFVPFAD
-428 SEIGNEKNNYNL
+428 IAANDYNL
-440 NIPRYVIPKDKEIR
+440 NIPRYVVPEDKEIR

-474 ASLWEACP
+474 AQLWEACP

-502 ADSISEAVNTDASYQ
+502 ADCISEAVNADASYQ
-517 KQNALYAKVVE
+517 KQNALYAKVIE
-528 DWCQKVAG
+528 DWCQKVDG
-536 DMLSSVKEECE
+536 DMLASVKEECE

-555 SGMLLESAKADLKLV
+555 SGMLLEGAKADLKLV

-577 ILMNYWAEAMQD
+577 ILMNYWAETMQD

-603 RDTKKKSTFEDL
+603 RDTKKKSTFDDL
-615 ECDLLPVNVVVNK
+615 ECDLLPVSVVVNK
-628 FFAADYACILAK
+628 FFAADYASILSK
-640 RGEVEQLSGEIEA
+640 RGKVEQLSGEIEA
-653 LPEDSPDAFDEGLY
+653 LPEENPDAFDEGLY
-667 EMLDRVNETN
+667 EMLEKVNEAN
-677 VKKALVAQ
+677 VKKAVAAL
-685 KRHEF
+685 KKHAVEA
-690 DADKEAI
+690 DATTV
-697 KVWNHYVDLCGKKKV
+697 KVWNKYLELCGRKKEV
-712 ASKSLSALI
+712 SKALSALV
-721 DSLTVKV
+721 DVMTEKV
-728 RDKYENLSA
+728 REEYGAFKADEIRNL
-737 QEIQTLVINNKW
+737 VVYDKW
-749 LFTIRNRSIDE
+749 LQELKGRSVAE
-760 NKRVSESIS
+760 NKRVCESIS
-769 DDVAVLSGRYAKPL
+769 SQVSVLNERYAKPL
-783 PELEAEIDNLNGI
+783 PKINEELAKL
-796 VNGFINTMAENSS
+796 
-809 YALDYLDSEAGMIP
+809 
-823 HDWMI
+823 
-828 KQIGS
+828 
-833 IGFTYSGLTGKSKN
+833 SG
-847 DFGVGDARYV
+847 
-857 TFLNVL
+857 
-863 NNPILKTDIFEK
+863 E
-875 VNVTEGER
+875 
-883 QNRVK
+883 
-888 RGDLFFNTSS
+888 
-898 ETPEDVGICSM
+898 
-909 LNEDVPNL
+909 
-917 YLNSFCFGFRLTDP
+917 
-931 DVDGLYMSYF
+931 VDGFL
-941 FRSKKGRDIM
+941 RSMGI
-951 TSLAQG
+951 
-957 ATRYNLSKEAFNKTI
+957 NL
-972 IAIPPLAQQ
+972 
-981 KEIVRFL
+981 
-988 STSDLLVEKSS
+988 
-999 EAVSKRALIKQGM
+999 
-1012 MQELLT
+1012 
-1018 GKTRLI
+1018 

>member
-46 KKDSDMLISVPE
+46 KKDTDMLISVPE

-87 ANNLTGVIT
+87 ANGLTGVIT

-171 IMSKV
+171 IMAKV

-195 SGSLLLRAKAEAKH
+195 SGSLLLCAKAEARH

-278 AKEQDIFGRWGFGDN
+278 AKEQDIFGRWGFGEE

-303 DYAFLLHIVKSLKTQ
+303 DYAFLLHIVKSLKIS

-355 PSNLFYGTG
+355 PANLFYGTG

-401 REQDIKLIVDTWEAK
+401 REQDLKLIVDTWEAHEN
-416 VDVQNYARFVPY
+416 VPHYAKFVPF
-428 SEIGNEKNNYNL
+428 SEIEKNEYNL
-440 NIPRYVIPKDKEIR
+440 NIPRYVIPEDKEIL

-467 HDVEEVF
+467 QDVEEVF
-474 ASLWEACP
+474 ATLWEACP
-482 SLKDRL
+482 SLKDAL
-488 FRKEANGYYSLVPA
+488 FHKEANGYYSLVPS
-502 ADSISEAVNTDASYQ
+502 ADAISEAVSADASYQ
-517 KQNALYAKVVE
+517 KQNALYAQVI
-528 DWCQKVAG
+528 DAWCKNVAA
-536 DMLSSVKEECE
+536 DMIESVKEECE
-547 PKSLIERW
+547 PKALIERW
-555 SGMLLESAKADLKLV
+555 SSKLLDAAKADLRLTP
-570 DPYNVYE
+570 PYNVYE
-577 ILMNYWAEAMQD
+577 ILMNYWAETMQD
-589 DCYMVSRDGWKVAL
+589 DCYMVSRDGWKVTL
-603 RDTKKKSTFEDL
+603 RDTKKKSTFEDM
-615 ECDLLPVNVVVNK
+615 ECDLLPVNVVVRK
-628 FFAADYACILAK
+628 FYDKDAAEIAAK
-640 RGEVEQLSGEIEA
+640 RAELDEVNASLESI
-653 LPEDSPDAFDEGLY
+653 PEVNPDAFDEGLF
-667 EMLDRVNETN
+667 EMLEKVNEAN
-677 VKKALVAQ
+677 VKKAVAAQ
-685 KRHEF
+685 KKGTVE
-690 DADKEAI
+690 ADKATVKAWADYLEKCTQKKELSKLVSSLIEGLTA
-697 KVWNHYVDLCGKKKV
+697 KVRAKYD
-712 ASKSLSALI
+712 ALSA
-721 DSLTVKV
+721 D
-728 RDKYENLSA
+728 
-737 QEIQTLVINNKW
+737 EIRRLVVDDKW
-749 LFTIRNRSIDE
+749 LYEFRGRSEAEI
-760 NKRVSESIS
+760 KRVCESIS
-769 DDVAVLSGRYAKPL
+769 SSVSILNERYTKPL
-783 PELEAEIDNLNGI
+783 PAINANIERLSGEVEGYLKAMGI
-796 VNGFINTMAENSS
+796 
-809 YALDYLDSEAGMIP
+809 
-823 HDWMI
+823 
-828 KQIGS
+828 
-833 IGFTYSGLTGKSKN
+833 
-847 DFGVGDARYV
+847 
-857 TFLNVL
+857 
-863 NNPILKTDIFEK
+863 
-875 VNVTEGER
+875 
-883 QNRVK
+883 
-888 RGDLFFNTSS
+888 
-898 ETPEDVGICSM
+898 
-909 LNEDVPNL
+909 
-917 YLNSFCFGFRLTDP
+917 
-931 DVDGLYMSYF
+931 
-941 FRSKKGRDIM
+941 
-951 TSLAQG
+951 SL
-957 ATRYNLSKEAFNKTI
+957 
-972 IAIPPLAQQ
+972 
-981 KEIVRFL
+981 
-988 STSDLLVEKSS
+988 
-999 EAVSKRALIKQGM
+999 
-1012 MQELLT
+1012 
-1018 GKTRLI
+1018 

>member
-1 MAIKKSQLYSALW
+1 ML
-14 DGCDELRGGM
+14 
-24 DASQYKDYVLV
+24 LV

-87 ANNLTGVIT
+87 ANGLTGVIT

-171 IMSKV
+171 IMAKV

-215 QEKDLAT
+215 QEKDLST

-278 AKEQDIFGRWGFGDN
+278 AKEQDIFGRWGFGEG

-303 DYAFLLHIVKSLKTQ
+303 DYAFLLHIIKSLKTQ

-332 GGAEAEIRKFLVKKR
+332 GGAEAEIRKFLVRKH

-355 PSNLFYGTG
+355 PGNLFYGTG

-370 IIDKEHAAGS
+370 IIDKEHAAAS

-401 REQDIKLIVDTWEAK
+401 REQDIKLMVDTWEAHE
-416 VDVQNYARFVPY
+416 DVPHYAKLVPFA
-428 SEIGNEKNNYNL
+428 EISANDYNL
-440 NIPRYVIPKDKEIR
+440 NIPRYVVPEDKEIR

-467 HDVEEVF
+467 HDVEEMM
-474 ASLWEACP
+474 APLWEACP
-482 SLKDRL
+482 SLKDKL
-488 FRKEANGYYSLVPA
+488 FHKEANGYYSLIPA
-502 ADSISEAVNTDASYQ
+502 SDCISEAVNSDISYQ
-517 KQNALYAKVVE
+517 KQNALYSKVVE
-528 DWCQKVAG
+528 DWCRDVSV
-536 DMLSSVKEECE
+536 DMHSTVKEECE

-555 SGMLLESAKADLKLV
+555 SGMLLEGAKSGLKLV
-570 DPYNVYE
+570 NPYNVYE

-589 DCYMVSRDGWKVAL
+589 DCYMISRDGWKVSL
-603 RDTKKKSTFEDL
+603 KETKKKSTFEDL
-615 ECDLLPVNVVVNK
+615 ECDLLPVSVVVNK
-628 FFAADYACILAK
+628 FFAADYEAILAK
-640 RGEVEQLSGEIEA
+640 RAEMELISGKIEG
-653 LPEDSPDAFDEGLY
+653 LPEENPDAFDEGLY
-667 EMLDRVNETN
+667 EMLEKVNEAN
-677 VKKALVAQ
+677 VKKSVAAQ
-685 KRHEF
+685 KKRSVEA
-690 DADKEAI
+690 DARTVE
-697 KVWNHYVDLCGKKKV
+697 VWNQYLALCTRKKEV
-712 ASKSLSALI
+712 SKALSALV
-721 DSLTVKV
+721 DALTEEV
-728 RDKYENLSA
+728 RKKYA
-737 QEIQTLVINNKW
+737 AFTADEIRKLVINDKW
-749 LFTIRNRSIDE
+749 LMEVRIRSEAE
-760 NKRVSESIS
+760 NKRVCESIS
-769 DDVAVLSGRYAKPL
+769 SQVSVLNNRYAKPL
-783 PELEAEIDNLNGI
+783 PAINEEIAKL
-796 VNGFINTMAENSS
+796 
-809 YALDYLDSEAGMIP
+809 
-823 HDWMI
+823 
-828 KQIGS
+828 
-833 IGFTYSGLTGKSKN
+833 SG
-847 DFGVGDARYV
+847 
-857 TFLNVL
+857 
-863 NNPILKTDIFEK
+863 E
-875 VNVTEGER
+875 
-883 QNRVK
+883 
-888 RGDLFFNTSS
+888 
-898 ETPEDVGICSM
+898 
-909 LNEDVPNL
+909 
-917 YLNSFCFGFRLTDP
+917 
-931 DVDGLYMSYF
+931 VDGFL
-941 FRSKKGRDIM
+941 
-951 TSLAQG
+951 
-957 ATRYNLSKEAFNKTI
+957 KEMG
-972 IAIPPLAQQ
+972 
-981 KEIVRFL
+981 
-988 STSDLLVEKSS
+988 
-999 EAVSKRALIKQGM
+999 IK
-1012 MQELLT
+1012 L
-1018 GKTRLI
+1018 

>member
-46 KKDSDMLISVPE
+46 KKDSNMLIDVPE

-87 ANNLTGVIT
+87 ANGLTGVIT

-171 IMSKV
+171 IMAKV

-303 DYAFLLHIVKSLKTQ
+303 DYAFLLHIVQSLKTQ

-332 GGAEAEIRKFLVKKR
+332 GGAEAEIRQFLVRNR

-355 PSNLFYGTG
+355 PANLFYGTG

-401 REQDIKLIVDTWEAK
+401 REQDIKLIVDTWEAHEA
-416 VDVQNYARFVPY
+416 VPHYAKFVPFAD
-428 SEIGNEKNNYNL
+428 IVANDYNL
-440 NIPRYVIPKDKEIR
+440 NIPRYVVPEDKEIR

-467 HDVEEVF
+467 HDVEEVL
-474 ASLWEACP
+474 APLWEACP
-482 SLKDRL
+482 SLKDHL
-488 FRKEANGYYSLVPA
+488 FHKEANGYYSLVPA
-502 ADSISEAVNTDASYQ
+502 PDSISGSVNADASYQ
-517 KQNALYAKVVE
+517 MQNALYAKVVE
-528 DWCQKVAG
+528 DWCQKVAA
-536 DMLSSVKEECE
+536 DMLASVKEECE
-547 PKSLIERW
+547 PKALIERW

-603 RDTKKKSTFEDL
+603 RETKKKSTFEDL
-615 ECDLLPVNVVVNK
+615 ECDLLPVSVVVNK
-628 FFAADYACILAK
+628 FFAADYGSILAK
-640 RGEVEQLSGEIEA
+640 RGEVEQLTGEIESY
-653 LPEDSPDAFDEGLY
+653 PEENPDAFDEGLY
-667 EMLDRVNETN
+667 EMLEKVNEAN
-677 VKKALVAQ
+677 VKKAVAAQ
-685 KRHEF
+685 KKHTIEA
-690 DADKEAI
+690 DAATV
-697 KVWNHYVDLCGKKKV
+697 KVWNKYLELCGKKKEV
-712 ASKSLSALI
+712 SKALAALV
-721 DSLTVKV
+721 DALTEKV
-728 RDKYENLSA
+728 RKKYDTFVADDIRNL
-737 QEIQTLVINNKW
+737 VVNDKW
-749 LFTIRNRSIDE
+749 LKELKERSE
-760 NKRVSESIS
+760 AEKLRVCESIS
-769 DDVAVLSGRYAKPL
+769 SQVSVLNERYVNPLPVINEDIARLSG
-783 PELEAEIDNLNGI
+783 E
-796 VNGFINTMAENSS
+796 
-809 YALDYLDSEAGMIP
+809 
-823 HDWMI
+823 
-828 KQIGS
+828 
-833 IGFTYSGLTGKSKN
+833 
-847 DFGVGDARYV
+847 
-857 TFLNVL
+857 
-863 NNPILKTDIFEK
+863 
-875 VNVTEGER
+875 
-883 QNRVK
+883 
-888 RGDLFFNTSS
+888 
-898 ETPEDVGICSM
+898 
-909 LNEDVPNL
+909 
-917 YLNSFCFGFRLTDP
+917 
-931 DVDGLYMSYF
+931 VDG
-941 FRSKKGRDIM
+941 
-951 TSLAQG
+951 
-957 ATRYNLSKEAFNKTI
+957 
-972 IAIPPLAQQ
+972 
-981 KEIVRFL
+981 FL
-988 STSDLLVEKSS
+988 KAMGIDL
-999 EAVSKRALIKQGM
+999 
-1012 MQELLT
+1012 
-1018 GKTRLI
+1018 